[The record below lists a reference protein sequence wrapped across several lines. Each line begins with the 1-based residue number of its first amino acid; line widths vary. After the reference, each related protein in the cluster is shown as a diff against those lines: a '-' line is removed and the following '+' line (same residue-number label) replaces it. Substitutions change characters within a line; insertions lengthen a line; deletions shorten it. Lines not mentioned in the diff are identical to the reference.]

1 MMNQA
6 QIRKL
11 SIKFQTSDF
20 NMAQEYCQH
29 IFLSQFYQ
37 LSQSKKIFFKGGT
50 ALRIVFDSPR
60 FSEDL
65 DFSSNLSI
73 EVLES
78 LLIETL
84 KNMQNF
90 NIKTDI
96 RESKITSGGF
106 LAIFTCEFFD
116 FLIQLRMEISNRKK
130 TKFSGELNAIVSD
143 FLPSYTLM
151 CLNVEQLIDEKIQAT
166 LFRQKPR
173 DFFDIYFLLRGRLI
187 LPEQKNKL
195 AEIKTLVSKTNINF
209 SGELKKFLPVSFHS
223 IIKNFRQTLIGEI
236 DKNI

>member
-1 MMNQA
+1 MMNQE

-20 NMAQEYCQH
+20 NVAQEYCQH

-37 LSQSKKIFFKGGT
+37 LSQSEKVLFKGGT

-65 DFSSNLSI
+65 DFSSNLSV
-73 EVLES
+73 EVLEN
-78 LLIETL
+78 LLVSTL

-90 NIKTDI
+90 NIRTELQ
-96 RESKITSGGF
+96 ESKATSGGF
-106 LAIFTCEFFD
+106 LAIFVCEFLD
-116 FLIQLRMEISNRKK
+116 FSIQLQMEVSNRRK
-130 TKFSGELNAIVSD
+130 TKFVGELHVIVSD

-151 CLNVEQLIDEKIQAT
+151 CLNTDQLIAEKIQAT
-166 LFRQKPR
+166 LSRQKPR

-187 LPEQKNKL
+187 APEQKNEL
-195 AEIKTLVSKTNINF
+195 AEIKRLVSKSAINF
-209 SGELKKFLPVSFHS
+209 SGELKQFLPVSFHS
-223 IIKNFRQTLIGEI
+223 IIKNFRQSLISEI
-236 DKNI
+236 DRHI